1 MQIRSV
7 GDGVWGFEQLRLRFV
22 LKGSEKQNQ
31 EEVLNMLYKLCVC
44 VVEAYFLS
52 FPHE

>member
-7 GDGVWGFEQLRLRFV
+7 GDGVWGFEQLTLRFV